1 MLAFIDFSLPS
12 PLPVGAAGYSDGRGS
27 GERIP
32 PRRLSEPGP
41 RGHSTGPSDS
51 GPASQDL
58 GQMEDGKPEHMLGLS
73 KGWVPIPALPLS
85 WPRDWDKV

>member
-1 MLAFIDFSLPS
+1 MAEGLGRGF
-12 PLPVGAAGYSDGRGS
+12 LPVASQSQAR
-27 GERIP
+27 EATAQ
-32 PRRLSEPGP
+32 GP
-41 RGHSTGPSDS
+41 LDS